1 MSELAEN
8 LLPGLVWLLSEY
20 RGPFTPEIEVQD
32 AIEQILIEAE
42 IPYTREADLDEVGRI
57 DFLVQHGIGIEVKV
71 DGSPASVAHQL
82 WRYCKSPD
90 VQALVLVTTKA
101 RLAPKVATILEK
113 PIRIVKLWKAA
124 F

>member
-1 MSELAEN
+1 MYELAEKF
-8 LLPGLVWLLSEY
+8 LPTLVSELSKY

-42 IPYTREADLDEVGRI
+42 IPYTREADLDRLGRI

-71 DGSPASVAHQL
+71 DGSPASVATQL
-82 WRYCKSPD
+82 WRYCKSPN

-101 RLAPKVATILEK
+101 RLSPKVATILEK
-113 PIRIVKLWKAA
+113 PIRIVELWKAA